1 MSTPPGNTANIRGER
16 KIKIRKVEDDSFS
29 GDVSEK
35 WAYDGVVLGSSIS
48 SPIKGDGRPAPAVT
62 RANARTEMLP
72 GEAGIFIAAV
82 IEVETGALNLKTREV
97 WEQSFLREAFGED
110 DIEPVET
117 YK

>member
-1 MSTPPGNTANIRGER
+1 
-16 KIKIRKVEDDSFS
+16 
-29 GDVSEK
+29 
-35 WAYDGVVLGSSIS
+35 
-48 SPIKGDGRPAPAVT
+48 
-62 RANARTEMLP
+62 MLP